1 MSTTAAPA
9 QRKQPVIDS
18 KLMAV
23 AAVVVLGAI
32 MSILDTTV
40 VNVALNTL
48 ARQFH
53 TKLAT
58 VQWVATGYT
67 LALATVIPLT
77 GWAADRFGTKRL
89 YLMTITL
96 FVSGSALAGL
106 AWNAETLIFFR
117 VLQGLGGGM
126 LMPVGMT
133 ILTRA
138 AGPDRV
144 GRIMGVIGVPM
155 LIGPILGPIL
165 GGWLVDSF
173 SWRWIFFINLPIGIA
188 AFLISTRVLPRDD
201 SQPGVKLDWLGFA
214 MLSPSLALVI
224 YGLAESS
231 SHGGF
236 GHAQVLLP
244 VIVGVVLF
252 AGFVVN
258 AIRRPAIA
266 LIDLRLFKNRV
277 YSGAMATMFLMIVA
291 VFGAMLLMPLYLQSV
306 RGESALTT
314 GLLLAPQGLGAMI
327 MMPIA
332 GRLTDQTGIGRFVPI
347 GLGVVALT
355 FLALTQIGAQT
366 SYVWLSA
373 ILFFMGLGMGGA
385 MMPTFSGAIQ
395 TLRRADIS
403 RASTALNINQQVGAS
418 FGTAI
423 LSVLLA
429 TQLTN
434 RLGHG
439 TGSGIGGTLPAA
451 VRNAIAPKMA
461 DAYGSVF
468 VIAFVLVVL
477 STVVAAV
484 LLPKHKPEPVEDP
497 DDPAASQAAADV
509 APAMLV

>member
-1 MSTTAAPA
+1 
-9 QRKQPVIDS
+9 
-18 KLMAV
+18 
-23 AAVVVLGAI
+23 
-32 MSILDTTV
+32 
-40 VNVALNTL
+40 
-48 ARQFH
+48 
-53 TKLAT
+53 
-58 VQWVATGYT
+58 
-67 LALATVIPLT
+67 
-77 GWAADRFGTKRL
+77 
-89 YLMTITL
+89 
-96 FVSGSALAGL
+96 
-106 AWNAETLIFFR
+106 
-117 VLQGLGGGM
+117 
-126 LMPVGMT
+126 
-133 ILTRA
+133 
-138 AGPDRV
+138 
-144 GRIMGVIGVPM
+144 
-155 LIGPILGPIL
+155 
-165 GGWLVDSF
+165 
-173 SWRWIFFINLPIGIA
+173 
-188 AFLISTRVLPRDD
+188 
-201 SQPGVKLDWLGFA
+201 
-214 MLSPSLALVI
+214 
-224 YGLAESS
+224 
-231 SHGGF
+231 
-236 GHAQVLLP
+236 
-244 VIVGVVLF
+244 
-252 AGFVVN
+252 
-258 AIRRPAIA
+258 
-266 LIDLRLFKNRV
+266 
-277 YSGAMATMFLMIVA
+277 
-291 VFGAMLLMPLYLQSV
+291 MPLYLQSV

-355 FLALTQIGAQT
+355 FLALTQVGAQT